1 MNLSYTT
8 EYYPNL
14 DELSQAQLDDAR
26 AFVVQKLREK
36 FEDVDLSPGT
46 VTGDQVVAPLS
57 EFLAAADL
65 AFSRFMSDLDMG
77 NVAENV
83 IYSCPFVEG
92 FLGNFSV
99 YDNSNL
105 QSIGVVRLTFSADTA
120 VTLTRNTAFKF
131 NGDDEYRIRF
141 TSANGEYFRILPTST
156 LPTTEDD
163 KLVLTQTSEVTW
175 AVDVPVFGAMTT
187 EVPAGTTGTINKLP
201 ETLVGISAVFDFI
214 SGATS
219 TSLSTL
225 AKVARRIFHSMS
237 ASSRNGIR
245 STVYHNWPESVMVS
259 PVVPTDVEMV
269 RGAAGTAMSL
279 PAPAVDVY
287 YRSSRDLYT
296 QVQLVKLIYT
306 NAATHKGVADRQRFR
321 GKLPFLHSPSKIRS
335 ITPVGVSGL
344 VGGTRQVET
353 ATIVAAAGV
362 TTAGNLSVTVTSPL
376 ITGSPLFISVPVAIA
391 DNASAVATKVRAA
404 LNATLDV
411 TDHFTVG
418 GTGAA
423 YRLTANVKAAD
434 DATLNMGHAN
444 DTSVGVT
451 TAATSETTTP
461 GVAPS
466 EAVVNINIYSRPTN
480 VDIPYGMHF
489 GTRYEE
495 FYVDAE
501 PALEDGLLPVIPLL
515 DELNED
521 LTIAYKYA
529 MFEVEYES
537 DPLLNAVAAH
547 LESPDQAAAGVSTV
561 VHAGPLVDIDTMT
574 IFYHRRAGV
583 KMLLNPAAAKISE
596 YAKNAGYPEVF
607 TPAVIHDIMKIAGAS
622 HVASISVAGNVS
634 PSPANRWFAFD
645 AGFSITTNINDDW
658 FRKSYAVSP
667 TVITNLAGMS
677 PNSFASTVVYDGNT
691 FPANPQTMV
700 VAMTA
705 RTVRYRI
712 EEAGINFVELA

>member
-1 MNLSYTT
+1 MNLRYTT

-14 DELSQAQLDDAR
+14 DELSQVQLDDAR

-36 FEDVDLSPGT
+36 FSDVDLSPGT

-99 YDNSNL
+99 YDDSNL
-105 QSIGVVRLTFSADTA
+105 QSIGIVRLTFNADTA

-131 NGDDEYRIRF
+131 NGDDEYRVRF
-141 TSANGEYFRILPTST
+141 TSAHGEYFEILPTST

-163 KLVLTQTSEVTW
+163 KLILTQTSEVTW
-175 AVDVPVFGAMTT
+175 AVDIPVFGAMTT
-187 EVPAGTTGTINKLP
+187 DVPAGTAGTINKLP
-201 ETLVGISAVFDFI
+201 ATLVGISAVFDFI
-214 SGATS
+214 RGATS
-219 TSLSTL
+219 PSLPTL

-245 STVYHNWPESVMVS
+245 STVYHHWPESVMVS

-269 RGAAGTAMSL
+269 RGAAGTAMAL

-287 YRSSRDLYT
+287 YRSSRDLYPQT
-296 QVQLVKLIYT
+296 QLVKLIYT
-306 NAATHKGVADRQRFR
+306 DAATHDGVDDLQRFR

-335 ITPVGVSGL
+335 ITPVGVPT
-344 VGGTRQVET
+344 GGVEDIKLYSMSTR
-353 ATIVAAAGV
+353 
-362 TTAGNLSVTVTSPL
+362 
-376 ITGSPLFISVPVAIA
+376 
-391 DNASAVATKVRAA
+391 
-404 LNATLDV
+404 
-411 TDHFTVG
+411 
-418 GTGAA
+418 
-423 YRLTANVKAAD
+423 
-434 DATLNMGHAN
+434 
-444 DTSVGVT
+444 
-451 TAATSETTTP
+451 
-461 GVAPS
+461 
-466 EAVVNINIYSRPTN
+466 

-495 FYVDAE
+495 FYIDVE
-501 PALEDGLLPVIPLL
+501 PTLTITDVPVIPLI
-515 DELNED
+515 EVYEGS
-521 LTIAYKYA
+521 TIAYRYA

-537 DPLLNAVAAH
+537 DPLLKAVAAH

-596 YAKNAGYPEVF
+596 YAKSAGYPEVF

-622 HVASISVAGNVS
+622 HVASIEVAGNIS
-634 PSPANRWFAFD
+634 PSPANRWMAHD
-645 AGFSITTNINDDW
+645 SGFSIDDNINDDW
-658 FRKSYAVSP
+658 YTNSYAVSP
-667 TVITNLAGMS
+667 TPINELADMS
-677 PNSFASTVVYDGNT
+677 PHSFASTVVLDGNDE
-691 FPANPQTMV
+691 NPQTMV
-700 VAMTA
+700 VAMTE

-712 EEAGINFVELA
+712 EETGINFVELA

>member
-14 DELSQAQLDDAR
+14 DELSQVQLDDAR

-141 TSANGEYFRILPTST
+141 TSANGEYFNILPTST
-156 LPTTEDD
+156 PPTTEDD
-163 KLVLTQTSEVTW
+163 KLILTQTSEVTW

-187 EVPAGTTGTINKLP
+187 EVPAGTAGTINKLP

-306 NAATHKGVADRQRFR
+306 NAATHNGVAASQRFR

-335 ITPVGVSGL
+335 ITPVGVPT
-344 VGGTRQVET
+344 GG
-353 ATIVAAAGV
+353 
-362 TTAGNLSVTVTSPL
+362 
-376 ITGSPLFISVPVAIA
+376 
-391 DNASAVATKVRAA
+391 
-404 LNATLDV
+404 
-411 TDHFTVG
+411 
-418 GTGAA
+418 
-423 YRLTANVKAAD
+423 
-434 DATLNMGHAN
+434 
-444 DTSVGVT
+444 
-451 TAATSETTTP
+451 
-461 GVAPS
+461 
-466 EAVVNINIYSRPTN
+466 VVDIKLYSRPTS

-495 FYVDAE
+495 FYVDVNPTLTTTLA
-501 PALEDGLLPVIPLL
+501 PVIPLL

-521 LTIAYKYA
+521 LTIAYSYA

-622 HVASISVAGNVS
+622 HVASISVTGNVS

-645 AGFSITTNINDDW
+645 AEFSIDDNINDDW
-658 FRKSYAVSP
+658 FRESYAVSP

-691 FPANPQTMV
+691 PPANPQTMV

>member
-1 MNLSYTT
+1 MNLRYTT

-14 DELSQAQLDDAR
+14 DEISQVQLDDAR

-36 FEDVDLSPGT
+36 FSEVDLSPGT

-105 QSIGVVRLTFSADTA
+105 QSIGVIRLTFDADTA

-131 NGDDEYRIRF
+131 NGDDEYRVRF
-141 TSANGEYFRILPTST
+141 TSAHGEYFEILPTYT
-156 LPTTEDD
+156 LPTTKDD
-163 KLVLTQTSEVTW
+163 KLILTQTSEVTW
-175 AVDVPVFGAMTT
+175 AVDIPVFGALTT
-187 EVPAGTTGTINKLP
+187 DVPAGTAGTINKLP
-201 ETLVGISAVFDFI
+201 ATLVGISAVFDFI
-214 SGATS
+214 RGATS
-219 TSLSTL
+219 PSLPTL

-245 STVYHNWPESVMVS
+245 STVYHNWPETVMVS

-269 RGAAGTAMSL
+269 RGAAGTVMSL

-287 YRSSRDLYT
+287 YRSSRDLYA

-306 NAATHKGVADRQRFR
+306 NTATHNGVANRQRFR

-335 ITPVGVSGL
+335 IKPVGVPT
-344 VGGTRQVET
+344 GG
-353 ATIVAAAGV
+353 
-362 TTAGNLSVTVTSPL
+362 
-376 ITGSPLFISVPVAIA
+376 
-391 DNASAVATKVRAA
+391 
-404 LNATLDV
+404 
-411 TDHFTVG
+411 
-418 GTGAA
+418 
-423 YRLTANVKAAD
+423 
-434 DATLNMGHAN
+434 
-444 DTSVGVT
+444 
-451 TAATSETTTP
+451 
-461 GVAPS
+461 
-466 EAVVNINIYSRPTN
+466 VVNIKLYSRPTRS
-480 VDIPYGMHF
+480 DIPYGMHF
-489 GTRYEE
+489 GTRYED
-495 FYVDAE
+495 FYVDVE
-501 PALEDGLLPVIPLL
+501 PTLAGPSPVIPLL
-515 DELNED
+515 EVYEESTL
-521 LTIAYKYA
+521 AYRYA

-537 DPLLNAVAAH
+537 DPLLKAVAAH

-607 TPAVIHDIMKIAGAS
+607 TSAVIHDIMKIAGAS
-622 HVASISVAGNVS
+622 HVASIEVAGNVS
-634 PSPANRWFAFD
+634 PSPAARWMTYD
-645 AGFSITTNINDDW
+645 TVFSIDDNIDDDW
-658 FRKSYAVSP
+658 FRESYEVSP
-667 TVITNLAGMS
+667 TSITNLADMS
-677 PNSFASTVVYDGNT
+677 PHSYASTVVYDGNT
-691 FPANPQTMV
+691 PPANPQTMV

-712 EEAGINFVELA
+712 EETGINFVELA